1 MPQSRQDIINSLFDN
16 MSAMKRGMYSHF
28 QTIMKDCPVS
38 RTQLELL
45 FTIKHLQPISFKQ
58 LAKQLYLTPGA
69 VSQLADSLLED
80 GFITREIDSSDRRI
94 QCLRLAKKGE
104 KVLIDIEKRRK
115 KIMEQVMQDLT
126 TDELIAWSHVQEKLI
141 AQFQAETAKPIHKE
155 TK

>member
-1 MPQSRQDIINSLFDN
+1 MPQSRVTIINEVFEN

-45 FTIKHLQPISFKQ
+45 FTIKHLQPISFKH

-69 VSQLADSLLED
+69 VSQLADSLLQD
-80 GFITREIDSSDRRI
+80 GFITREIDPNDRRT
-94 QCLRLAKKGE
+94 QSLSLSEKGE
-104 KVLIDIEKRRK
+104 GVLTDIEKRQK

-126 TDELIAWSHVQEKLI
+126 TEELAAWANVQKKLI
-141 AQFQAETAKPIHKE
+141 AHFQNEVKPNEE